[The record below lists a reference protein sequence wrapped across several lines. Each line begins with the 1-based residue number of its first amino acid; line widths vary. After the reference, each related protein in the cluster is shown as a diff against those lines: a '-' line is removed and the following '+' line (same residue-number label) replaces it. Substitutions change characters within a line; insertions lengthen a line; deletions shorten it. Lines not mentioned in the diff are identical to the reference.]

1 MKQFLLFFL
10 VQFFLYGLLVLNY
23 RSAVNIWPFSLVM
36 TDLLVAM
43 INFKVIARIAKASD
57 HGPSFWGYVL
67 GGAFGSLAS
76 MYGSLW
82 VFGK

>member
-1 MKQFLLFFL
+1 MKQFFLFFL

-23 RSAVNIWPFSLVM
+23 RSAANIWPVPLVA

-67 GGAFGSLAS
+67 GGVVGSLTS

-82 VFGK
+82 WFGK